1 MLQKKQKLT
10 YISLFS
16 SAGVGCYGFKLEG
29 FGCVA
34 TSELIE
40 KRLNVQKHNQKCK
53 YDTGYISGD
62 LILSE
67 VKNKIY
73 KELTLWKEKEN
84 IKDIDVIIATPPCQ
98 GMSVANHKKKNE
110 LGRNSLVIESLK
122 LIKEI
127 NPKFFILEN
136 VRAFLNTICTDI
148 DGKDKSIKEAI
159 GNNLDETYN
168 IIYKVLNFKEYG
180 NPSSR
185 TRTLVIGVRKDQSDV
200 NPYEILPSLTK
211 ERTVREVIGDL
222 PSLNNMGEIW
232 DKDIYHNFRPY
243 TEKMLDWIKDTKEGQ
258 SAFDNEDPKKRPH
271 QIIDGKIVS
280 NTNKNGDKY
289 TRAYWDKVGPC
300 VHTRND
306 ILASQVTV
314 HPKDNRVFSIREL
327 MRLMSIPDDFKWSE
341 KNYPE
346 LNKLDEKSKK
356 KYLYSEEMNIRQ
368 CLGEAVPTIIFRQL
382 AQNIKTALINANF
395 SEQEINKIIEQNS
408 LLNNGNLNE
417 FLIKNLDAYSYSQLS
432 RIYELANAQR
442 LKTAAYYTRQD
453 ICYSLIKD
461 LPDADKFEYLKILE
475 PSVGMGNFLPCLIK
489 KYSGVPKVEIDVVDI
504 DNEVLKSLK
513 VLLKKISI
521 PENIKIN
528 FINDDFL
535 LHDFK
540 ETYDIVVGNPPFGKV
555 TDKNLS
561 IKYKSQ
567 SFNQDTNNLFSFFI
581 EKANKLGSFVALITP
596 KSLLSAPEFNK
607 TRELLS
613 QYKFNKIFDYGE
625 KGFKGVKIETISILF
640 ETKKIPLDNFIKI
653 ESLINNKIES
663 KRQDYIFSKEFPCW
677 LIYRENFFDKVAKKL
692 KFNIFKAYRDR
703 QITKKHTS
711 SEGKIRVLKSRN
723 IVNQGVVDIKGY
735 DSYINNIDSFA
746 IAKFLNN
753 NNAVLVPNLSY
764 NPRATFLPNNSIMD
778 GSVAVLIPKIED
790 LQITKKH
797 LQYFSTDEFSQFYR
811 IARNYGTRSLNIDTN
826 SVFFWGIPEK
836 V

>member
-29 FGCVA
+29 FDCIA
-34 TSELIE
+34 TSELLE

-62 LILSE
+62 LILPE

-73 KELTLWKEKEN
+73 KELALWREKES
-84 IKDIDVIIATPPCQ
+84 IKDVDVMIATPPCQ
-98 GMSVANHKKKNE
+98 GMSVANHKKKDE

-136 VRAFLNTICTDI
+136 VRAFLNTACTDF

-159 GNNLDETYN
+159 DNNLDESYN
-168 IIYKVLNFKEYG
+168 IIYRVLNFKEYG

-185 TRTLVIGVRKDQSDV
+185 TRTLVIGARKDQYDV
-200 NPYEILPSLTK
+200 SPYEILPSLTK
-211 ERTVREVIGDL
+211 ERTVREVVGDL

-232 DKDIYHNFRPY
+232 NKDIYHNFRSY
-243 TEKMLDWIKDTKEGQ
+243 TEKMLDWIKDIKEGQ
-258 SAFDNEDPKKRPH
+258 SAFDNQDPKKRPH
-271 QIIDGKIVS
+271 QIIDGKIVA
-280 NTNKNGDKY
+280 NANKNGDKY

-306 ILASQVTV
+306 ILSSQVTV

-327 MRLMSIPDDFKWSE
+327 MRLMSIPDNFKWSE
-341 KNYPE
+341 KDYQQ

-368 CLGEAVPTIIFRQL
+368 CLGEAVPTIIFRKL
-382 AQNIKTALINANF
+382 AQNIKTALMNASF
-395 SEQEINKIIEQNS
+395 SEQEVNKIIKQNN
-408 LLNNGNLNE
+408 LLDNGNLHE
-417 FLIKNLDAYSYSQLS
+417 YLVKNLDSYSYSQLS

-442 LKTAAYYTRQD
+442 LDNAAYYTRQD

-461 LPDADKFEYLKILE
+461 LPDANKFEHLKILE
-475 PSVGMGNFLPCLIK
+475 PSVGMGTFLPSLIK
-489 KYSGVPKVEIDVVDI
+489 KYSSVPKVEIDVVDI
-504 DNEVLKSLK
+504 DNEALKFLR
-513 VLLKKISI
+513 VLLKKIST

-535 LHDFK
+535 THNF
-540 ETYDIVVGNPPFGKV
+540 ESTYDIVVGNPPFGKV
-555 TDKNLS
+555 ADKNLS
-561 IKYKSQ
+561 IQYKSK

-581 EKANKLGSFVALITP
+581 EKSAELGSFVALITP

-613 QYKFNKIFDYGE
+613 EYKFNKIFDYGE
-625 KGFKGVKIETISILF
+625 KGFKGVKIETVSMLF
-640 ETKKIPLDNFIKI
+640 ETKKVPMDNIVKI
-653 ESLINNKIES
+653 ESLINNQTEFKS
-663 KRQDYIFSKEFPCW
+663 QDYIFSKEFPCW

-703 QITKKHTS
+703 QITKKHTTS
-711 SEGKIRVLKSRN
+711 QGKFRVLKSRN
-723 IVNQGVVDIKGY
+723 IINQGVVNIEGY
-735 DSYINNIDSFA
+735 DSYINDISSIA
-746 IAKFLNN
+746 IGKFLNN

-764 NPRATFLPNNSIMD
+764 NPRATFLPSNSIMD

-790 LQITKKH
+790 LEITKKH

-826 SVFFWGIPEK
+826 SVFFWGILEK